1 MIVAEIFAGLGNQL
15 FQYAAAR
22 AVAERLRVPLKL
34 NVQPL
39 AGSTTCTYDLDKF
52 NITAALASPAE
63 VEAAVSLPAPGL
75 RQNLHRVANRLR
87 PPARRRSIVREVNFH
102 FEDELRTATKN
113 CYLFGHWQSEKYF
126 KGIEPIIR
134 AEFTLAPGVTED
146 RPNLVAQIGREESV
160 SLIIRRGDFL
170 QYDHLNLYGDNLG
183 YYYQAI
189 ECIRRRTRNPHFF
202 IFSDDIAWVKEHLRL
217 EVPHTF
223 VSEPYPGE
231 RYKINARRHQDLL
244 LISRC
249 RHHIITNSTF
259 AWWGAW
265 LGTDPAKVVVAP
277 RRWFKEGTRW
287 YNGTVADT
295 KDVLPESWIKL

>member
-22 AVAERLRVPLKL
+22 ALAERLQVPLRL

-52 NITAALASPAE
+52 SITAALASPAE
-63 VEAAVSLPAPGL
+63 VEAAVSLPPPGF
-75 RQNLHRVANRLR
+75 RQNLRRVANRLK
-87 PPARRRSIVREVNFH
+87 PPAWRRSIVREVNFH
-102 FEDELRTATKN
+102 FEDELRAATKN

-126 KGIEPIIR
+126 KCFEHIIR
-134 AEFTLAPGVTED
+134 REFTLAPGVTED
-146 RPNLVAQIGREESV
+146 RPHLVAQIGREESV

-183 YYYQAI
+183 YYYKAI
-189 ECIRRRTRNPHFF
+189 ERIKSHTRNPHFF
-202 IFSDDIAWVKEHLRL
+202 LFSDDIAWVKAHLRL

-231 RYKINARRHQDLL
+231 QYKINARRHQDLL

-249 RHHIITNSTF
+249 KHHIITNSTF

-265 LGTDPAKVVVAP
+265 LGEDKEKIVVAP
-277 RRWFKEGTRW
+277 QRWFKEGTRW

-295 KDVLPESWIKL
+295 KDVLPESWIKI